1 VGETGPA
8 AAPAC
13 AGERLVALYAEEEIL
28 RRVGELAAAIRA
40 DVGEGEA
47 VLVGIL
53 KGAFVFLAD
62 LVRALGVPVAVDFVR
77 VASYGE
83 RMESAGRVAIT
94 KDVELDLAGRDVV
107 VVEDILDS
115 GLTARVV
122 LDHLAHRR
130 PRTLR
135 LCTLVDKRERRRVD
149 VKADY
154 VGFVLERGFIV
165 GYGIDYAERYR
176 QLPAIY
182 TLEGAS

>member
-1 VGETGPA
+1 MTEPTGP
-8 AAPAC
+8 
-13 AGERLVALYAEEEIL
+13 GERLVPLYSEEAIR
-28 RRVGELAAAIRA
+28 RRVAELAAAIRA
-40 DVGEGEA
+40 DAGGGEL

-62 LVRALGVPVAVDFVR
+62 LIRALEIPLRVDFVR

-83 RMESAGRVAIT
+83 RAESAGRVAIT

-122 LDHLAHRR
+122 LEHLARR
-130 PRTLR
+130 GARRLR
-135 LCTLVDKRERRRVD
+135 LCALVDKRERRRVSVD
-149 VKADY
+149 PDY

-176 QLPAIY
+176 HLPAIY
-182 TLEGAS
+182 TLEGAA

>member
-1 VGETGPA
+1 MSDASRATPFPCVR
-8 AAPAC
+8 
-13 AGERLVALYAEEEIL
+13 ERLVPLYSPEAIR
-28 RRVGELAAAIRA
+28 RRVAELAAAIRA
-40 DVGEGEA
+40 DVGTGEP

-62 LVRALGVPVAVDFVR
+62 LVRALEVPVRIDFVR

-83 RMESAGRVAIT
+83 RAESAGRVAIT
-94 KDVELDLAGRDVV
+94 KDVELDLGGRDVV

-115 GLTARVV
+115 GLTARVL

-135 LCTLVDKRERRRVD
+135 LCALVDKRERRRLD
-149 VKADY
+149 VTPDY
-154 VGFVLERGFIV
+154 VGFVLDRGFIV

-176 QLPAIY
+176 HLPALY
-182 TLEGAS
+182 TLEEGP

>member
-1 VGETGPA
+1 MEGATAPTGT
-8 AAPAC
+8 
-13 AGERLVALYAEEEIL
+13 GERLLLLYSEDVIR
-28 RRVGELAAAIRA
+28 RRVADLAAAIRGGA
-40 DVGEGEA
+40 GRNEL

-62 LVRALGVPVAVDFVR
+62 LVRALAVPLKVDFVR

-115 GLTARVV
+115 GLTAQVV
-122 LDHLAHRR
+122 LNHLRHRG
-130 PRTLR
+130 PRIVR
-135 LCTLVDKRERRRVD
+135 LCALVDKRERRRVS
-149 VKADY
+149 VEPDY
-154 VGFVLERGFIV
+154 VGFVLDRGFIV

-182 TLEGAS
+182 TLEGAT

>member
-1 VGETGPA
+1 MGEPDPA
-8 AAPAC
+8 VASVCPR
-13 AGERLVALYAEEEIL
+13 ERLVPLYSREEIQQ
-28 RRVGELAAAIRA
+28 RVAALAAAIRA
-40 DVGEGEA
+40 DVGEAEP
-47 VLVGIL
+47 VLIGIL

-62 LVRALGVPVAVDFVR
+62 LVRALDMPLRVDFVR

-83 RMESAGRVAIT
+83 RAESAGRVAIT

-115 GLTARVV
+115 GLTVRVL

-135 LCTLVDKRERRRVD
+135 LCALVDKRERRRVD

-154 VGFVLERGFIV
+154 VGSVLDRGFIV

-176 QLPAIY
+176 HLPAIY
-182 TLEGAS
+182 TLQGAA

>member
-1 VGETGPA
+1 MSEA
-8 AAPAC
+8 DRAAPSVC
-13 AGERLVALYAEEEIL
+13 AGERLVPLYSQEEIR
-28 RRVGELAAAIRA
+28 RRVADLAAAIRA
-40 DVGEGEA
+40 DVGGGEP

-53 KGAFVFLAD
+53 KGAFMFLAD
-62 LVRALGVPVAVDFVR
+62 LIRVLDVPVRVDFVR

-83 RMESAGRVAIT
+83 RTESTGRVAIT

-115 GLTARVV
+115 GLTARVL
-122 LDHLAHRR
+122 LDHLAHRH

-135 LCTLVDKRERRRVD
+135 LCTLVDKRERCRVS
-149 VKADY
+149 VEADY

-176 QLPAIY
+176 HLPGIY
-182 TLEGAS
+182 TLEGTA

>member
-1 VGETGPA
+1 MEAPTAPVGT
-8 AAPAC
+8 
-13 AGERLVALYAEEEIL
+13 GERLVLLYSEDVIL
-28 RRVGELAAAIRA
+28 HRVDDLAAAIRA
-40 DVGEGEA
+40 DAGEHEL

-62 LVRALGVPVAVDFVR
+62 LVRALAVPLKVDFVR

-83 RMESAGRVAIT
+83 QMESAGRVAIT

-115 GLTARVV
+115 GLTAQVV
-122 LDHLAHRR
+122 LNHLRHRG
-130 PRTLR
+130 PRTVR
-135 LCTLVDKRERRRVD
+135 LCALVDKRERRRVS
-149 VKADY
+149 VEPDY
-154 VGFVLERGFIV
+154 VGFVLDRGFIV

-182 TLEGAS
+182 TLEGAR

>member
-1 VGETGPA
+1 MGEMNLPVPPVA
-8 AAPAC
+8 
-13 AGERLVALYAEEEIL
+13 AGERLVPLYSAEDIR
-28 RRVGELAAAIRA
+28 RRVAELAAAIRA
-40 DVGEGEA
+40 DAGEDEL

-62 LVRALGVPVAVDFVR
+62 LVRALGVPAKVDFVR

-83 RMESAGRVAIT
+83 RTESAGRVAIT

-115 GLTARVV
+115 GLTARVL

-130 PRTLR
+130 PRSLR
-135 LCTLVDKRERRRVD
+135 LCALVDKREHRRAPVE
-149 VKADY
+149 ADY
-154 VGFVLERGFIV
+154 VGFTLERGFIV

-176 QLPAIY
+176 HLPAIY
-182 TLEGAS
+182 IVEGAT

>member
-1 VGETGPA
+1 MVPGATPA
-8 AAPAC
+8 VTS
-13 AGERLVALYAEEEIL
+13 ERLIPLYSAEAIQ
-28 RRVGELAAAIRA
+28 RRVAELAAAIRA
-40 DVGEGEA
+40 DAGDAEL

-62 LVRALGVPVAVDFVR
+62 LVRALGIPVRVDFVR

-83 RMESAGRVAIT
+83 RAESAGRVAIT

-115 GLTARVV
+115 GVTARVL

-135 LCTLVDKRERRRVD
+135 LCALVDKRERRRVT
-149 VKADY
+149 VEADY
-154 VGFVLERGFIV
+154 VGFVLDRGFIV

-176 QLPAIY
+176 HLPAIY
-182 TLEGAS
+182 SLEGAA

>member
-1 VGETGPA
+1 MEPVT
-8 AAPAC
+8 APAGT
-13 AGERLVALYAEEEIL
+13 GERLVPLYSEEAIQ
-28 RRVGELAAAIRA
+28 RRVADLAAAIRA
-40 DVGEGEA
+40 DTGGNEL

-62 LVRALGVPVAVDFVR
+62 LVRALAVPLKVDFVR

-115 GLTARVV
+115 GLTAQVV
-122 LDHLAHRR
+122 LNHLGHRG
-130 PRTLR
+130 PRTLH
-135 LCTLVDKRERRRVD
+135 LCALVDKRERRRVS
-149 VKADY
+149 VEPDY
-154 VGFVLERGFIV
+154 VGFVLDRGFIV

-182 TLEGAS
+182 TLEGAG